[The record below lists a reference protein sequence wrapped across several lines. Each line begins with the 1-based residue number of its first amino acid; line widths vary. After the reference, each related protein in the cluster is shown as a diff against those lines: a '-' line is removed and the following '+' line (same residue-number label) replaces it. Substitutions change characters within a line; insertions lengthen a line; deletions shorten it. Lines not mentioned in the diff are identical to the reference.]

1 MAICWAAFAETG
13 DVIRTAAELAS
24 ASTRKGTAGLAFE
37 VEATVLSC
45 PSPAP
50 MKTRR
55 FRRFFIMD
63 DSGGASVY
71 DARESPD
78 NSLTPGDQIVVSGSL
93 GAINPN
99 DRRNSLVMANC
110 RSIRVSSHG
119 APPEPTRISP
129 PDLEKD
135 SVLNTS
141 VIIDGILVE
150 ARQDEIDPEFTTFVL
165 DCSGRMVYA
174 SIETALMKKPLS
186 KMRQMVGATVEVVGI
201 PFLHIGLRQ
210 HGRRWFHIT
219 DDRSITMLKPPSDD
233 LFQAPLVDGADELTP
248 EAVAALGRRRATGR
262 VLAVWNG
269 DTMLMRTESG
279 EPMKVDVITS
289 PPSVGDDIEAVGY
302 AETDLFHVNLA
313 HAVWRPAGALSI
325 PPETVSEI
333 DMRDLFANA
342 DGQSRLN
349 AACHGMT
356 IRLRGV
362 VRNTQTG
369 GDGGARAILDSG
381 GYSIAADCSSA
392 PDAVSGLCAG
402 STISVTGVCVLET
415 ETWNKRSMLPRTTGM
430 FISIRRP
437 EDVIVVSRPPWWTPM
452 KLTVVIGALV
462 LLLAGALA
470 WNASLRILS
479 ERRGREL
486 FRSQI
491 EQAKSKLRVDER
503 TRLAAELHDHLAQ
516 NLTAIYYQV
525 SAASRARDADPDA
538 SAGHMDAAAR
548 MLGSCRTEL
557 RRCLWDLR
565 SDALDEPDMAQTLR
579 KSVDAVVGDAEIS
592 ISFSVPRS
600 KISDSTAHA
609 ILSIIRELAANAI
622 NHGHA
627 RHVSVEGA
635 MHDATVRITVKDDG
649 DGFDTATA
657 PGPADGHFGL
667 DGVRERL
674 LRHNGTMSMS
684 SSPGRGATV
693 TLTLKGVN
701 P

>member
-93 GAINPN
+93 DAINPN

-110 RSIRVSSHG
+110 RSIRVSSHR

-150 ARQDEIDPEFTTFVL
+150 ARQDEIDPAFTTFVL

-269 DTMLMRTESG
+269 DTLLMRTESG

-289 PPSVGDDIEAVGY
+289 PPSVGADIEAVGY

-525 SAASRARDADPDA
+525 SAASRARDADPAA
-538 SAGHMDAAAR
+538 SAGHLDAAGR

-565 SDALDEPDMAQTLR
+565 SDALDEPDMTLALR
-579 KSVDAVVGDAEIS
+579 KSVDAVVGNAEIS
-592 ISFSVPRS
+592 ITFSVPRS

-609 ILSIIRELAANAI
+609 IISIVRELTANAV

-627 RHVSVEGA
+627 KHITVEGA
-635 MHDATVRITVKDDG
+635 MSGGGLSISVKDDG
-649 DGFDTATA
+649 LGFDTSAV
-657 PGPADGHFGL
+657 PGSDNGHFGL
-667 DGVRERL
+667 AGVRERL
-674 LRHNGTMSMS
+674 LRHNGTISLS
-684 SSPGRGATV
+684 SSPGHGTTV
-693 TLTLKGVN
+693 TLTLKGAN
-701 P
+701 Q